1 MKRLIAAVALTALV
15 AAPALAQRFESPSA
29 NPESTQASP
38 NRSQSQAGVR
48 DPDAVID
55 KGKVIGRD
63 PDPWIRNEIMCHSHS
78 GWPD

>member
-1 MKRLIAAVALTALV
+1 
-15 AAPALAQRFESPSA
+15 
-29 NPESTQASP
+29 
-38 NRSQSQAGVR
+38 VR

-63 PDPWIRNEIMCHSHS
+63 PDPWIRNEIMRHSHS